1 MPELRLPASGP
12 LTRGTLNRQVLA
24 WNAAATPPRWE
35 PDDLSGLVPGAP
47 VYDVRDFGAVGDG
60 VADDTA
66 ALNAAI
72 AAANAVPGTIYLGRV
87 HRITAA
93 LAALTGNNIIV
104 QGRGEFNGGSR
115 IVDDAV
121 AAIDVF
127 TLQGQYCGINDVWI
141 VGLRVKGAGWA
152 ITLRG
157 FRQRVNRC
165 VVSQICFGVRA
176 LDSNGCYVDKT
187 ICTDLYGVFM
197 FAAFGSG
204 GGSFNHALTF
214 RSCIA
219 GTNYPG
225 AIVGFG
231 GPWAP
236 ATAYV
241 VGNVVVN
248 AGGIYQCVQAGNSA
262 GAGGPTGIPSTD
274 PATAHTTPIVDGTA
288 QWVFAMPAFVGYLQ
302 GSYVHTFECID
313 CGVLQGL
320 FGFSMEDGSPGVGSE
335 PIFARFQNFQVD
347 HTLERGIRLV
357 AGGAARF
364 YNTLV
369 TSIFGGTG
377 IQIASGFDG
386 NFEFVGGEIFG
397 IADAGITVARG
408 DGSILGM
415 QIGGVGGRVA
425 NTRDCIEVAASVVRF
440 RINAVSA
447 GAMFNAAVP
456 TSRYGVSIAAGC
468 DNYEV
473 VGNLFVGNQT
483 AGILNT
489 PGRAST
495 RVVDDNVPEAQATI
509 SVAVPVVAAATLAYL
524 NVSTVGTAL
533 EGITT
538 ADVVVGAPVSDL
550 AAAGAGNG
558 DYVGCYVSAANTLR
572 LAFQGTLAGGAVNF
586 NFKRV

>member
-1 MPELRLPASGP
+1 MLQ
-12 LTRGTLNRQVLA
+12 GTAARQVLT
-24 WNAAATPPRWE
+24 WDATQKDWD
-35 PDDLSGLVPGAP
+35 PDNVSDLVPGAP

-72 AAANAVPGTIYLGRV
+72 AAANAAPGWIYLGRA

-93 LAALTGNNIIV
+93 LSPLTGNNIIV

-115 IVDDAV
+115 IIDDAAV
-121 AAIDVF
+121 AIDVF
-127 TLQGQYCGINDVWI
+127 DLQGQYCGINDVWI
-141 VGLRVKGAGWA
+141 VGLRVKAAGWA

-157 FRQRVNRC
+157 FRQRIQRC
-165 VVSQICFGVRA
+165 VVSEMTFGVRA

-187 ICTDLYGVFM
+187 ICTNLWGVFM

-204 GGSFNHALTF
+204 GGNFNHALTF

-219 GTNYPG
+219 GTNFPG
-225 AIVGFG
+225 AIVGMA

-248 AGGIYQCVQAGNSA
+248 AGGIYQCVQNGVSA
-262 GAGGPTGIPSTD
+262 GAGGPTGIPSTS
-274 PATAHTTPIVDGTA
+274 PATAHTTPIVDGTV

-320 FGFSMEDGSPGVGSE
+320 FGFSMEDTAPGAGSE
-335 PIFARFQNFQVD
+335 PIFARFSNFQVD
-347 HTLERGIRLV
+347 HTVERGIRLV

-364 YNTLV
+364 YNTLI

-377 IQIASGFDG
+377 VQIATGFDG

-397 IADAGITVARG
+397 CADAGMTIARG
-408 DGSILGM
+408 DGSIVGM
-415 QIGGVGGRVA
+415 QIGGCSGRA
-425 NTRDCIEVAASVVRF
+425 PNTRDCIEVAANVTRWRVNGCSG
-440 RINAVSA
+440 

-456 TSRYGVSIAAGC
+456 NTRYGISIAAGC

-473 VGNLFVGNQT
+473 VGNIFVGNVT
-483 AGILNT
+483 GAILNT

-509 SVAVPVVAAATLAYL
+509 SVAVPAVAAGTLAYL

-538 ADVVVGAPVSDL
+538 ADVVVGAPTADL

-572 LAFQGTLAGGAVNF
+572 LGFQGTLAGGAVNF